1 MIMFS
6 CLMVYAVICLFKE
19 KPFNENIP
27 CYIPFIIVELMLLDF
42 PIWELINEVLK

>member
-6 CLMVYAVICLFKE
+6 CLLVYAVICLFKE
-19 KPFNENIP
+19 KPLNENIQY
-27 CYIPFIIVELMLLDF
+27 YIPFIIVELMLLDF